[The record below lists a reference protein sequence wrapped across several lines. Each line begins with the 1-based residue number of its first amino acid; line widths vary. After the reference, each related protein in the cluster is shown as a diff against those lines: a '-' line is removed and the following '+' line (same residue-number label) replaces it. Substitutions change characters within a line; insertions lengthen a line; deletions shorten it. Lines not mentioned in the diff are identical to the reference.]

1 MIDLHSLQLPKT
13 RVDVALSEGFAIF
26 FSLFALVRVD
36 YRIRHSREWRT
47 RCSLALISSFCRF
60 DCMLLPVRKV
70 ILFLHG
76 NIFAKDS
83 SVSQAII
90 LHAIQRFAHANKLG
104 LLLLTLLLWT
114 STPPGKGTAQQKLRE
129 VLRFGPK
136 CRKLRGH
143 GSVSVMEF

>member
-1 MIDLHSLQLPKT
+1 MIDLHPLQLPKT
-13 RVDVALSEGFAIF
+13 RVDVALSEGSAF

-83 SVSQAII
+83 SVSQAIV
-90 LHAIQRFAHANKLG
+90 LHAIQRFAHTNKLG
-104 LLLLTLLLWT
+104 FFLLTLLLWT

-129 VLRFGPK
+129 VLRFCPK

-143 GSVSVMEF
+143 GSVSVIEFQ